1 MHHTH
6 LALKHLFT
14 DTEVYISTGAGSID
28 WNRSENNG
36 TRHRTRAGKL
46 YSCVNKLFW
55 TCSLKR
61 LAHVFKYHSTSE
73 GCCTTKNLLTFV
85 FPSAN
90 TVCINFRFFFSYN
103 FIVQYIYV
111 FVFADPKKIAYIQE
125 TVGETSSQSVVVA
138 VDRWLPV
145 HGFLYCR
152 SDFLVNHF

>member
-73 GCCTTKNLLTFV
+73 GCCTTKKSSYLRVSKCKYCVYQF
-85 FPSAN
+85 S
-90 TVCINFRFFFSYN
+90 FFFSYN

-138 VDRWLPV
+138 VDR
-145 HGFLYCR
+145 
-152 SDFLVNHF
+152 

>member
-73 GCCTTKNLLTFV
+73 GCCTTKNLPYLRVSKCKYCVYQF
-85 FPSAN
+85 S
-90 TVCINFRFFFSYN
+90 FFFSYN

-138 VDRWLPV
+138 VDR
-145 HGFLYCR
+145 
-152 SDFLVNHF
+152 